1 MNNKELNV
9 VVIGGGHG
17 QSVILRGI
25 KFIPNINISAIVTV
39 ADDGGSTGRLR
50 RQYHIPAMGDIRAVL
65 IALAESETLLKDL
78 MEYRFEKPDEG
89 EDEQDVAGHNLGN
102 LILTA
107 LTQSCGSFMESV
119 SILSKILNVR
129 GDIIP
134 ATTQVITL
142 FARMADGT
150 IVRGESNIPDRN
162 NRIDT
167 VFYQEKVVASEKA
180 VKAIEQADII
190 IYGIGSI
197 FTSILP
203 NLIIPEIGEAIRKT
217 KARGIYLCNA
227 MTQAGET
234 DDFTLED
241 HVEALIRHGARI
253 DEVWRASDRIPE
265 EILQRYADADEQPVR
280 MNCDTHDYQVITESL
295 LDFSQNVVR
304 HDADKIRNCLRKR
317 LNEMGD

>member
-1 MNNKELNV
+1 MNSKPLNV

-25 KFIPNINISAIVTV
+25 KFIPDINISAIVTV

-78 MEYRFEKPDEG
+78 MEYRFEKPDED
-89 EDEQDVAGHNLGN
+89 DEEPEIAGHNLGN

-180 VKAIEQADII
+180 VKAIEEADII

-203 NLIIPEIGEAIRKT
+203 NLIIPEIGEAIRRT

-241 HVEALIRHGARI
+241 HVEALVRHGARI
-253 DEVWRASDRIPE
+253 DEVWKASDSIPQA
-265 EILQRYADADEQPVR
+265 ILQRYADADEQPVKMVR
-280 MNCDTHDYQVITESL
+280 EEHEYKVITESL
-295 LDFSQNVVR
+295 LDFSQDFVR
-304 HDADKIRNCLRKR
+304 HDADKIRRCLKKR
-317 LNEMGD
+317 LNEIGE